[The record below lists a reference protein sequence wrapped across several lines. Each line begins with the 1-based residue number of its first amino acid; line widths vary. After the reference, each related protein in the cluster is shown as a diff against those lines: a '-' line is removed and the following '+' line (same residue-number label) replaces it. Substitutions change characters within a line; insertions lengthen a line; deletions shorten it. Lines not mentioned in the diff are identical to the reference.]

1 MSCMRWIS
9 FKIILTSFIFTGLC
23 GCTSTLRPVKVP
35 LDVLSPSQLVDS
47 DFKKSRDLLDQYLKK
62 NPSDRELLADV
73 ESMLDAINAEAKGD
87 SAAASAAWLRAVSTA
102 RGGFG
107 ERAFSG
113 WLRAFAKS
121 RFTSGK
127 LDRREIARMI
137 LSETRGGSLGPWM
150 LSRSLQTE
158 DKILPILLKEI
169 PEFLNGV
176 TPDATLDPP
185 ETEGVPPDDPVL
197 TALAEEYCRYKGHV
211 SPSWQ
216 TWKKTLLTDVAK
228 YFDALAEQCSGQPA
242 KALAVLS
249 EVAPR
254 LASQSSLMP
263 LALESYSRMIR
274 MRRDQGERDSVAPL
288 YMPYMQLW
296 KNPAI
301 NESTLALSR
310 VAFEQRRIE
319 ETLWAA
325 RARANIGDGDSART
339 FADDVLT
346 YVNSALLQS
355 FTLSADQKSNLVA
368 AAAETY
374 HILAFRLAVEA
385 RDWEKSFNIAELALR
400 QAGLPDEWS
409 TRFRWSQG
417 LYRFLGGEFDQ
428 ARRIWEQLLTDTT
441 DEKIRPQVLF
451 WLVRAHEKLGNAS
464 ESSFYAKTLSED
476 YPLNF
481 YSVVALS
488 KVGSQQAKA
497 WETSFEDVNELVE
510 TLSDWQRIDIDDLRE
525 DRERGRLLRRAE
537 VLASLKTPQLSTLAI
552 EELQRSIEPAT
563 GGGFKNIKWAI
574 YISRLHGSVGNWL
587 GSISLTTKMMKTAD
601 FWRDWPEQILT
612 YFPRPYLSTYET
624 VGKELGID
632 YNELLAISRQESS
645 FKADAKSGANAY
657 GMMQLMPY
665 TAKRLLKNA
674 QLPDKEKLSIPQDLM
689 KPELNIRL
697 AADYVRELHARFR
710 NDKAQSYAAYNAGV
724 QTVDSWL
731 ARRMFDDPLVF
742 IELIPYQETRDYVKG
757 VLRNQRVYEYL
768 SR

>member
-1 MSCMRWIS
+1 MRWTS
-9 FKIILTSFIFTGLC
+9 FKNALTLFIFTGLC
-23 GCTSTLRPVKVP
+23 GCTSTLRPVKVS
-35 LDVLSPSQLVDS
+35 LDVLSPAQLVGE
-47 DFKKSRDLLDQYLKK
+47 DFSKSRDLLGQYLKK

-73 ESMLDAINAEAKGD
+73 ESMLDAMNAEAKGD
-87 SAAASAAWLRAVSTA
+87 AAAALTAWLEAVSVA
-102 RGGFG
+102 KGAFG

-113 WLRAFAKS
+113 WVRAFAKS
-121 RFTSGK
+121 RFNGSK
-127 LDRREIARMI
+127 LDRREMARI
-137 LSETRGGSLGPWM
+137 VLVETRGGSLGPWM

-158 DKILPILLKEI
+158 EKILPILLKEI

-176 TPDATLDPP
+176 TPDATLEPP

-197 TALAEEYCRYKGHV
+197 TALAEDYCRYKGHV
-211 SPSWQ
+211 SSNWQ
-216 TWKKTLLTDVAK
+216 TWKKTLLPDVAK
-228 YFDALAEQCSGQPA
+228 YFDALADQCSGQPA
-242 KALAVLS
+242 KALAAFS
-249 EVAPR
+249 EIAPR
-254 LASQSSLMP
+254 LASQASLMP

-288 YMPYMQLW
+288 YIPYMQLW

-339 FADDVLT
+339 FADDVLN

-355 FTLSADQKSNLVA
+355 FALSQEQKNNLVS

-385 RDWEKSFNIAELALR
+385 RDWDKSFNIAELALR
-400 QAGLPDEWS
+400 QPGLPDEWT

-417 LYRFLGGEFDQ
+417 LYRFLAGDFDQ
-428 ARRIWEQLLTDTT
+428 ARRVWEQLLTDTT

-451 WLVRAHEKLGNAS
+451 WLARAHHKLGNAA

-476 YPLNF
+476 YPVSF

-488 KVGSQQAKA
+488 TVGGQQAKS
-497 WETSFEDVNELVE
+497 WETPFEDVKDLVGK
-510 TLSDWQRIDIDDLRE
+510 LSNWQRIDVDDLRE
-525 DRERGRLLRRAE
+525 DRDRGRLLRRAE
-537 VLASLKTPQLSTLAI
+537 ILASLKTPQLSTLAV
-552 EELQRSIEPAT
+552 EELQRSIEQPS
-563 GGGFKNIKWAI
+563 GGGFKDIKWAV
-574 YISRLHGSVGNWL
+574 YVSRLHGSVGNWL
-587 GSISLTTKMMKTAD
+587 ASISMTTKMMKTGD

-612 YFPRPYLSTYET
+612 YFPRPYLNTYQS
-624 VGKELGID
+624 VGKELGVD
-632 YNELLAISRQESS
+632 HNELLAISRQESS

-657 GMMQLMPY
+657 GVMQLMPY

-674 QLPDKEKLSIPQDLM
+674 ALPDKDRLNIPQDLM
-689 KPELNIRL
+689 KPEINIRL
-697 AADYVRELHARFR
+697 AADYIRELHARFR
-710 NDKAQSYAAYNAGV
+710 NEKAQSYAAYNAGV
-724 QTVDSWL
+724 QTVDSWI
-731 ARRMFDDPLVF
+731 ARRLFDDPMVF